1 MEENVKLPGEEV
13 ALIEEFE
20 GGNGTYEQNGVIRAS
35 GVGKASFDFKKR
47 VAKVDHTKKSLMP
60 KAGDIVVGFI
70 DMVPGNMVSMRILYV
85 NDKKSGA
92 GFTAISL
99 MRGGRGRRGSV
110 MFKVG
115 DLVRARV
122 VSLLNA
128 NIHVDFRD
136 PNLGVIY
143 TVCHSCGGSVVRV
156 DGRVKCIECGTT
168 EERKLAEDY
177 GKVNLVLQGN

>member
-1 MEENVKLPGEEV
+1 MRANLALPGQRI
-13 ALIEEFE
+13 ASIEEFE
-20 GGNGTYEQNGVIRAS
+20 PGSGTYEAEGEIRAS
-35 GVGKASFDFKKR
+35 MLGKVVFDFKKR
-47 VAKVDHTKKSLMP
+47 VVKVEETKSAVLP
-60 KAGDIVVGFI
+60 KVGDVVVGFI

-85 NDKKSGA
+85 NNKKTDA

-99 MRGGRGRRGSV
+99 MRGGRGRRGGV

-143 TVCHSCGGSVVRV
+143 TICHSCGCNVVRV
-156 DGRVKCIECGTT
+156 DGRVKCVECSTT
-168 EERKLAEDY
+168 EERKLADDY